1 MFKARTSRTLLTI
14 LGMSVGIAAILFL
27 VSLGYGLQK
36 TLLKK
41 ITTSDALLTLNVSET
56 KSSSIILD
64 EKIVKEISEIEG
76 VEEIS
81 PAFQL
86 EAEGRLDDL
95 SAKLTAVV
103 IKPSF
108 LKLGG
113 LPVNY
118 GQPLSDKNPQDIVIT
133 STVVQTF
140 GESNDGIIGKE
151 MKFIFFVPRNE
162 SPGET
167 KRTEDEK
174 FYKIAGVAESDDNF
188 IYLNSVSAEN
198 IFFNH
203 YSQLKVKCETN
214 EIMESIRDQITDK
227 GFLVSSISD
236 TIKQANQVFGAI
248 QITLMLFGVIALIV
262 SAIGMFN
269 TMTIALLERTEEIG
283 IMKSIGA
290 SNFGISLM
298 FIMESA
304 IMGFLGGLGGVVIG
318 FAGGEIFNGLV
329 NFVARRFGGESVDL
343 FSIPL
348 WFVGIIILFA
358 GVVGIVTGFIP
369 ARKASRIDPLEALRY
384 K

>member
-41 ITTSDALLTLNVSET
+41 ITTSDALLTLNVSEVR
-56 KSSSIILD
+56 SPSVILD

-76 VEEIS
+76 VQEIS

-113 LPVNY
+113 LSVNY
-118 GQPLSDKNPQDIVIT
+118 GQPLSDKDPQDVAVT

-151 MKFIFFVPRNE
+151 MKFIFFVPQNE

-188 IYLNSVSAEN
+188 IYLNSISAEN

-214 EIMESIRDQITDK
+214 EIMESIRNQITGK

-236 TIKQANQVFGAI
+236 TVKQANQVFGAI

-290 SNFGISLM
+290 SNLGISLM

-318 FAGGEIFNGLV
+318 FTGGEIFNGLV
-329 NFVARRFGGESVDL
+329 NFIARRFGGESVDL